1 MDVTRGTIQYR
12 YLSYLSTFTPL
23 ALLPTM
29 KSPIWSRQR
38 YLASVVL
45 LFALISHGLSSVR
58 AQRFMRQGFSGQE
71 DFGSEMK
78 LEDSEGAVDM
88 TREMFLMQDLQWY
101 LQPLDDYSHIQDR
114 ALRRHIMHHLQNKPV
129 ALKLLKKRGKLGL
142 RAVGRTESGR
152 KLRAFWRPA
161 PEPPRGSINFLEAT
175 YDEACRARLF
185 TVEFEVQLPALKRSK
200 AISNGGGDPALS
212 LPSLVYQ
219 LSVEPGSVNVKA
231 LVPRSSARVLVY
243 PSGRKGS
250 SPGAGRMPSIPV
262 GTAHVTVA
270 PIKSGLID
278 TSWAKGRPIFRKGR
292 NSGLM

>member
-1 MDVTRGTIQYR
+1 
-12 YLSYLSTFTPL
+12 
-23 ALLPTM
+23 M

-38 YLASVVL
+38 CLASLAL
-45 LFALISHGLSSVR
+45 LFALINQRLSPVR

-101 LQPLDDYSHIQDR
+101 LQPLDDYSHIRDR

-129 ALKLLKKRGKLGL
+129 ELKLLKKRGKLGL
-142 RAVGRTESGR
+142 RAVGWTESGR
-152 KLRAFWRPA
+152 RLRAFWRPA
-161 PEPPRGSINFLEAT
+161 PEPPRGSINFLEAP
-175 YDEACRARLF
+175 YDDACRARLF
-185 TVEFEVQLPALKRSK
+185 TVEFEVQLPALKRS
-200 AISNGGGDPALS
+200 AATSSGGDAASS

-219 LSVEPGSVNVKA
+219 LSVEPGSVNAKA

-243 PSGRKGS
+243 PYGRKGS
-250 SPGAGRMPSIPV
+250 SPGATRMPSIPA